1 MALSFHPT
9 DLETL
14 ELEEYI
20 AAVKDI
26 VDPRDIDSV
35 AATAPLLKRLGNNRT
50 FVVQHLNEKLKL
62 WPANALPFYSVQSS
76 ILASDGPASVRMNI
90 WPTIASDERRRRV
103 QSNVYSYFDTHDH
116 NFTFMTV
123 GYFGPGYG
131 TRLYEY
137 DPSQV
142 VGYPGE
148 KVDIRFLEETT
159 LPVGKVMLYRP
170 GCDIHT
176 QLPPSEF
183 SMSLNLMVMDAH
195 RESLRDQY
203 YFDIERSC
211 ISSYVESNSSKR
223 VSQVEMMRFI
233 GDDNSADILWSLAQ
247 RHPCAR
253 TRLAALE
260 TLVAMKPGEADRAWR
275 TGASDTSELVRHL
288 CRQRSDAQPETTP

>member
-9 DLETL
+9 DLEAL
-14 ELEEYI
+14 DLDEYLD
-20 AAVKDI
+20 AVKDI
-26 VDPRDIDSV
+26 VDARDIDSV

-50 FVVQHLNEKLKL
+50 FVVEHLNKQLKS
-62 WPANALPFYSVQSS
+62 WPRNTLPFYSVQSG
-76 ILASDGPASVRMNI
+76 ILANAGPASVRMNI
-90 WPTIASDERRRRV
+90 WPTLAADERKRKV

-123 GYFGPGYG
+123 GYFGPGYA

-137 DPSQV
+137 DASQV
-142 VGYPGE
+142 IGYPGE
-148 KVDIRFLEETT
+148 KVDIRFLEDTT

-170 GCDIHT
+170 GRDIHT

-183 SMSLNLMVMDAH
+183 SMSLNLMVVDPH

-223 VSQVEMMRFI
+223 VSQIALMRFV
-233 GDDNSADILWSLAQ
+233 GNDNSTDILWSLAE

-260 TLVAMKPGEADRAWR
+260 TIVAMKPGEADRAWR
-275 TGASDTSELVRHL
+275 AGAADTSELVRHL
-288 CRQRSDAQPETTP
+288 CRQRSDAQPETSP

>member
-1 MALSFHPT
+1 MALTFHPT

-14 ELEEYI
+14 ELDEYI
-20 AAVKDI
+20 AAVKDV
-26 VDPRDIDSV
+26 VDARDLDSI
-35 AATAPLLKRLGNNRT
+35 AATAPLLKRLANNRT
-50 FVVQHLNEKLKL
+50 FVVEHLNTQLKS
-62 WPANALPFYSVQSS
+62 WPLNTLPFYSVQSG
-76 ILASDGPASVRMNI
+76 ILGNDGPVSVRMNL
-90 WPTIASDERRRRV
+90 WPTIATDERRRKV

-137 DPSQV
+137 DQSKV
-142 VGYPGE
+142 IGYPGE

-183 SMSLNLMVMDAH
+183 SMSLNLMVVDLH

-211 ISSYVESNSSKR
+211 ISAYVESNSSKR
-223 VSQVEMMRFI
+223 VSQIALMRFV
-233 GDDNSADILWSLAQ
+233 GDDNSTDILWSLAQ

-260 TLVAMKPGEADRAWR
+260 TIVAMKPGEAERAWR
-275 TGASDTSELVRHL
+275 FGAADASELVRHV
-288 CRQRSDAQPETTP
+288 CRQRSNAQPETTP